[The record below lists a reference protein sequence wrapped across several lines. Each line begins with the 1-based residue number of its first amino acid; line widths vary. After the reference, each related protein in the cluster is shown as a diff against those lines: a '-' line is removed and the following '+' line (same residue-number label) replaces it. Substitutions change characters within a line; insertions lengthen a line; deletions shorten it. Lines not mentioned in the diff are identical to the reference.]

1 MIFSDIQSLEPSAK
15 IELFEL
21 DASSIGGDLLQFHGY
36 PQTDSI
42 WWQGKEYTP
51 WPIKAEGFT
60 KAGQGQQPSPTLSV
74 GNVDGAISAL
84 CIAFDDL
91 VGAKIIR
98 HTTLGRYL
106 DARNFTAGNPEAD
119 PNEEFPLDIW
129 LIEQKTSETA
139 EVVEFELSSPLDF
152 NGVQVPRRQII
163 AGVCSWL
170 SIGGYRG
177 PYCGYTGAAMFDV
190 DGNPVSDPAADRCS
204 GLLGTG
210 CKKRFG
216 EYEELPFGSFPAADL
231 IRS

>member
-1 MIFSDIQSLEPSAK
+1 MITADIQSLEASAK

-21 DASSIGGDLLQFHGY
+21 DASVIGADLLRFHGY
-36 PQTDSI
+36 PQTASI

-51 WPIKAEGFT
+51 WPIHAEGFT
-60 KAGQGQQPSPTLSV
+60 KSGQGQQASPKLQV

-84 CIAFDDL
+84 CIHFDDL

-106 DARNFTAGNPEAD
+106 DARNFPNGNPEAN

-129 LIEQKTSETA
+129 LIEQKTSEAA

-152 NGVQVPRRQII
+152 NGVQVPRRQIV
-163 AGVCSWL
+163 ANVCSWL

-177 PYCGYTGAAMFDV
+177 PYCGYTGAAMFDIN
-190 DGNPVSDPAADRCS
+190 GNPVSDPAADRCS
-204 GLLGTG
+204 GQLSTG

-216 EYEELPFGSFPAADL
+216 EYEILNFGSFPAADL